1 MKKRL
6 LVSWEGSD
14 GGADLAKTA
23 KRLIKSQV
31 IKWQRP
37 GMIFTQFY
45 VFSITEKIQSGLQIR
60 DSSFFRGI
68 RSNNFLKLPYL
79 PFLEDIEK

>member
-6 LVSWEGSD
+6 LVSWEGSE
-14 GGADLAKTA
+14 GGADLVKTA

-37 GMIFTQFY
+37 VQGEG
-45 VFSITEKIQSGLQIR
+45 VK
-60 DSSFFRGI
+60 
-68 RSNNFLKLPYL
+68 FLYIILHMCWK
-79 PFLEDIEK
+79 